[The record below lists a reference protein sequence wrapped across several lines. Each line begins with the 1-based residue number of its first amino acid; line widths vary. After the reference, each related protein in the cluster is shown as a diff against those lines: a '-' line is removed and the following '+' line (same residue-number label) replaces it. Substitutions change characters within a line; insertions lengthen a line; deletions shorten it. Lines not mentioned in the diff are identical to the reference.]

1 MSHQQIDLSQ
11 LALERSAASPPR
23 GTPRRRWI
31 ARYGV
36 PAGIL
41 VGFFGLLFAAAGARL
56 LPAPSV
62 TVVPVIVSRA
72 EVQQAGTALFR
83 AAGWI
88 EPRPTAV
95 SVAALAPGVIEE
107 LLVVEGQQLE
117 QGQPVARLVDVDAR
131 LAVRQAEA
139 TVATREGELHRV
151 EAELQAAKQRLAN
164 PVHLQVQLADAREL
178 LAEVEAELVELPF
191 LIEAATARLKYA
203 ERNLA
208 GKRAAES
215 AISGRILQQAESEQ
229 LTARAELSELQQ
241 REPLVRRR
249 AAALQDKVDAL
260 TRQLELLIE
269 ETRQE
274 REAAAK
280 VESARALRNEARL
293 AVEAAKLMLE
303 RTTIRSPIS
312 GRVLKLVAAPGTRV
326 MGLEHTAGQS
336 SSTVIEMY
344 DPQRLQVRAD
354 VRLEDVPLV
363 QPGQEVEIETASS
376 AEPLRGRVL
385 LATSTA
391 NVQKNTLAV
400 KVELI
405 DPPATVRP
413 EMLVAATFMAPEAEQ
428 TPTAR
433 EPRQRLLIPEPLVQ
447 TGEAGDFVWVVDAQ
461 RRARR
466 RVITTGH
473 ATSTG
478 LVEVTAGLT
487 ATDKLI
493 ASGFDGLDAGG
504 RVAVVGEDLA
514 LGVDQ

>member
-23 GTPRRRWI
+23 GKPRRRWF
-31 ARYGV
+31 ARYAV
-36 PAGIL
+36 PAAIL
-41 VGFFGLLFAAAGARL
+41 IGFFGLLFAAAGARL

-72 EVQQAGTALFR
+72 EVQRAGTPLFR

-88 EPRPTAV
+88 EPRPTAI
-95 SVAALAPGVIEE
+95 SVAALAPGVVEE
-107 LLVVEGQQLE
+107 LLVVEGQQVE
-117 QGQPVARLVDVDAR
+117 QGQPIAELVDVDAR

-139 TVATREGELHRV
+139 TVATREGELHRA
-151 EAELQAAKQRLAN
+151 EAELEAAKQRLAH

-178 LAEVEAELVELPF
+178 LAQVEVELAQLPF
-191 LIEAATARLKYA
+191 LVEAAAARLKYA
-203 ERNLA
+203 ERSLA
-208 GKRAAES
+208 GKRAAET
-215 AISGRILQQAESEQ
+215 AISGRILQQAESQQ

-249 AAALQDKVDAL
+249 AAALQDKVHAL
-260 TRQLELLIE
+260 ESQLELLIE

-280 VESARALRNEARL
+280 VESARALLDEARL
-293 AVEAAKLMLE
+293 AMEVAELMLE

-312 GRVLKLVAAPGTRV
+312 GRVLKLIAAPGTRV

-363 QPGQEVEIETASS
+363 QAGQEVEIETASS
-376 AEPLRGRVL
+376 AELIRGRVL

-391 NVQKNTLAV
+391 NVQKNTLEV

-413 EMLVAATFMAPEAEQ
+413 EMLVSATFLAPETEQ
-428 TPTAR
+428 TAAAR
-433 EPRQRLLIPEPLVQ
+433 EPQERILIPASLIQ
-447 TGEAGDFVWVVDAQ
+447 TGETGDFVWAVDADQ
-461 RRARR
+461 RARR
-466 RVITTGH
+466 QVITVGH
-473 ATSTG
+473 STSTG

-493 ASGFDGLDAGG
+493 ASGFDGLHPGS
-504 RVAVVGEDLA
+504 RVTVEGEDQS
-514 LGVDQ
+514 LGMEP